1 MLWFQGSIP
10 EAIGASRNRKCIF
23 VVVVTTEDEDSRNL
37 LARLEDE
44 EVSKLFNSCVSISL
58 KNGTSEANQFSQ
70 LYPLV
75 ILPAIYM
82 IGLQGSPLEV
92 IGGLVDIP
100 TLLKRAQLAL
110 EAHDKQQNVN
120 QILQPADNRDS
131 PETTAHSTEASH
143 SSRSDE
149 ASKSESENNDV
160 VPGNLPLE
168 ARLERADQLLALVRE
183 KKNEEEREKEKI
195 KERERRELGKQ
206 LQQLKEM
213 QREREL
219 REQADSRQKEKREE
233 KEALEK
239 IRQQILQD
247 RADRA
252 ARYQAAQISEEERRR
267 TAQSAQEQLQ
277 QERAS
282 AARSAF
288 ARLQF
293 RLPDGSTRTDQF
305 SSDAKLSAVIEF
317 IDREIQ
323 PNFRPYTIS
332 TTFPRRQFDEFH
344 MQQTLRELD
353 LSPSAALLIIPA
365 AGSKPK
371 ASTSASPSLF
381 SSLFARVF
389 LIWNWI
395 WTFFSNP
402 TPRVTDDVPAA
413 QQQPSNHGVRRRR
426 PDGNIHR
433 LSDASPDDSS
443 DDNGTWNGNSTQ
455 QL

>member
-10 EAIGASRNRKCIF
+10 EAIVASRNRKCMF
-23 VVVVTTEDEDSRNL
+23 VVVVTAEDEDSRNL
-37 LARLEDE
+37 LTRLEDE

-100 TLLKRAQLAL
+100 TLLSRAQLAL
-110 EAHDKQQNVN
+110 EVHDKQQNVN
-120 QILQPADNRDS
+120 QTLLLAENGGLPEMTLQS
-131 PETTAHSTEASH
+131 PEASQ
-143 SSRSDE
+143 SDE
-149 ASKSESENNDV
+149 PCKSEMENSDV
-160 VPGNLPLE
+160 VPDDLPLE

-183 KKNEEEREKEKI
+183 KKKEEEREKEKT

-219 REQADSRQKEKREE
+219 REQAESRQKEKREE

-323 PNFRPYTIS
+323 PSFRPYTIS
-332 TTFPRRQFDEFH
+332 TTFPRRQFDESH

-365 AGSKPK
+365 TGSKPK
-371 ASTSASPSLF
+371 ASTSVSTSLF

-389 LIWNWI
+389 LLWNWI
-395 WTFFSNP
+395 WGFFSNP
-402 TPRVTDDVPAA
+402 TPRVTHDVPAA
-413 QQQPSNHGVRRRR
+413 QQQPSNLGVRRRR
-426 PDGNIHR
+426 PESNIHR
-433 LSDASPDDSS
+433 LADASPDDSS